1 MALPWGNLV
10 KLGAHKYILRIF
22 LDSKHLEIGT
32 KKNVAFENTEYVDKN
47 FCMQGQIIT
56 VNLCRFITMTSGLV
70 LSRFLF
76 FVSSKCTDSSQF
88 HTHHLYEDL
97 PIVY

>member
-32 KKNVAFENTEYVDKN
+32 KKNVTFENTENVDKN
-47 FCMQGQIIT
+47 SCMQGQIIT
-56 VNLCRFITMTSGLV
+56 VNLCRFITMTCRLV
-70 LSRFLF
+70 PSQFL

-97 PIVY
+97 PIIY